1 MCGITGFIGKGSEK
15 DLEKMREAIKHRG
28 PDDSGSY
35 FVSGVGLAHAR
46 LSVQDLNIRGR
57 NPLWNEEKRIAI
69 IFNGEIYNFKA
80 LKEELRSQHN
90 AVFQTE
96 TDTEVILK
104 LYEVFG
110 EKSFERLDGM
120 FAFAIYDLRTKKL
133 ILARDRIGEKP
144 LYWGIFGQTLIFGSE
159 LKALLEHPQMTREI
173 DKDSLISYLCRGYV
187 PTPHSIFK
195 GIHKLE
201 QGSYLVYQN
210 SEVIK
215 HSFWKLSL
223 ETKETPLKEA
233 KEKLDQILEETVKNR
248 LIADVPTGVFLSGGI
263 DSSTVAYYAQKVSNQ
278 KIKTF
283 SIGFQEKSFD
293 ESIYAK
299 VVAETLGT
307 DHYHLVVSAQ
317 DSIDVVKDL
326 AKTLDEPFADPSI
339 VPALLLSKFARGSVI
354 VALGGDGGDELFAG
368 YPTFQADKLVFLYNK
383 IPKFL
388 RSHFIEP
395 FIGALP
401 SSDKNFSLSF
411 KLQKFIEGASYPGMG
426 RHSRW
431 LQVFSKEEL
440 RSLLSL
446 EFYIGT
452 PHTDFYYDN
461 HETSPQGILHGYI
474 ESYLMDDVLVKL
486 DRASMHYALEV
497 RAPFLGKELVEFTS
511 TLPYR
516 FKLHGF
522 TTKYILK
529 KVMEGRLPN
538 SIIYRKKKGFGIP
551 VAQWLKGELKDFCNE
566 LLSRETLERGGIFN
580 PNYVERLK
588 QEHFQLK
595 HDNAKKLW
603 ALMMFQLWFNQ
614 YMK

>member
-1 MCGITGFIGKGSEK
+1 MERLILFLNNKLIMCGITGFIGKGSEK

-210 SEVIK
+210 SDVIK
-215 HSFWKLSL
+215 HSFW
-223 ETKETPLKEA
+223 
-233 KEKLDQILEETVKNR
+233 
-248 LIADVPTGVFLSGGI
+248 
-263 DSSTVAYYAQKVSNQ
+263 
-278 KIKTF
+278 
-283 SIGFQEKSFD
+283 
-293 ESIYAK
+293 
-299 VVAETLGT
+299 
-307 DHYHLVVSAQ
+307 
-317 DSIDVVKDL
+317 
-326 AKTLDEPFADPSI
+326 
-339 VPALLLSKFARGSVI
+339 
-354 VALGGDGGDELFAG
+354 
-368 YPTFQADKLVFLYNK
+368 
-383 IPKFL
+383 
-388 RSHFIEP
+388 
-395 FIGALP
+395 
-401 SSDKNFSLSF
+401 
-411 KLQKFIEGASYPGMG
+411 
-426 RHSRW
+426 
-431 LQVFSKEEL
+431 
-440 RSLLSL
+440 
-446 EFYIGT
+446 
-452 PHTDFYYDN
+452 
-461 HETSPQGILHGYI
+461 
-474 ESYLMDDVLVKL
+474 
-486 DRASMHYALEV
+486 
-497 RAPFLGKELVEFTS
+497 
-511 TLPYR
+511 
-516 FKLHGF
+516 
-522 TTKYILK
+522 
-529 KVMEGRLPN
+529 
-538 SIIYRKKKGFGIP
+538 
-551 VAQWLKGELKDFCNE
+551 
-566 LLSRETLERGGIFN
+566 
-580 PNYVERLK
+580 
-588 QEHFQLK
+588 
-595 HDNAKKLW
+595 
-603 ALMMFQLWFNQ
+603 
-614 YMK
+614 